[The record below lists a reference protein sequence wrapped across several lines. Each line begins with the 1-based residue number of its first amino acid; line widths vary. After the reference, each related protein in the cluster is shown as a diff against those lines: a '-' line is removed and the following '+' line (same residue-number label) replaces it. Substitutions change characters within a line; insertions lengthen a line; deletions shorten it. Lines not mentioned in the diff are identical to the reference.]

1 VRARAAHDCVASQ
14 SGSGAVC
21 VRRGRLLLLLERSVQ
36 EQRRELVERQPHAG
50 RAAYKR
56 VDTAEVKQKRDG
68 QDRTHVGVCWPAS
81 YLFGRRVS
89 AEAGLCRACSAWVSM
104 RRTRM

>member
-1 VRARAAHDCVASQ
+1 MRARAAHDRVAPQ
-14 SGSGAVC
+14 RGSGAVC
-21 VRRGRLLLLLERSVQ
+21 VRRGRLLLLLEGSVQ

-50 RAAYKR
+50 RAVYKQM
-56 VDTAEVKQKRDG
+56 DTAEVKRKSDG
-68 QDRTHVGVCWPAS
+68 QDRTRVGVCWLAS
-81 YLFGRRVS
+81 YLFGRSVS